1 MGASNFAT
9 AQDRRTREPDRT
21 IPDARRGEQTRCRML
36 LYANV
41 VLAAHPPPRASARE
55 IGLKQTGS
63 VPLKSLS
70 ARLLILTVLFV
81 MLGEVLIFVPSVARF
96 RMTYFENRL
105 AAGYLATLALEASPT
120 GRLDQRFTDKLLS
133 RVGAEGV
140 GLHRADGTVLR
151 LDRAE
156 PPQPDMTIDLTRPNI
171 LRAIRGSF
179 RTLLSEGN
187 RLVRVLGPAGPGD
200 ADTAEVLLDEGPLR
214 DELWDFGIRILE
226 LSLVLSLITAA
237 LVYLSLQW
245 LLVRPM
251 RRITASMI
259 EFRQDPED
267 AARVV
272 GAGRRRDEIGVA
284 ERELAVLQNTV
295 RQALGQRARLAA
307 LGTAVTKVNH
317 DLRNI
322 LATARLVTDG
332 LTASAAPEVRRVAPR
347 LLDAI
352 DRAIALC
359 TRTLDFSREDT
370 PPLARSRFSLAPLID
385 EIGPGLALSA
395 SDLAIEDAIPPDLM
409 VEADRDQ
416 LYRVFLN
423 LARNA
428 VEAGAHRLRFAAAR
442 ENGVI
447 AIDIV
452 DDGPGLPPKARDNLF
467 RPFFG
472 SARPG
477 GSGLGLAIARELVRA
492 HGGELTLVSSTGSGT
507 VFRLTLP
514 APARKL
520 SRASMSL
527 P

>member
-1 MGASNFAT
+1 M
-9 AQDRRTREPDRT
+9 
-21 IPDARRGEQTRCRML
+21 
-36 LYANV
+36 
-41 VLAAHPPPRASARE
+41 
-55 IGLKQTGS
+55 
-63 VPLKSLS
+63 PLKSLS
-70 ARLLILTVLFV
+70 ARLLILTVFFV
-81 MLGEVLIFVPSVARF
+81 MVGEVLIFVPSVARY

-105 AAGYLATLALEASPT
+105 AAGYIAILAHDASPT
-120 GRLDQRFTDKLLS
+120 GRLEQSLVDQLLA
-133 RVGAEGV
+133 RVGAQGV
-140 GLHRADGTVLR
+140 ALYRADGSARR

-156 PPQPDMTIDLTRPNI
+156 PPRPDFTIDLTHPNVW
-171 LRAIRGSF
+171 LAIRGSF
-179 RTLLSEGN
+179 RTLSGDGN
-187 RLVRVLGPAGPGD
+187 RILRVLGPAGANN
-200 ADTAEVLLDEGPLR
+200 ADTAEVLLDEAPLR
-214 DELWDFGIRILE
+214 EELWDFGIRILE
-226 LSLVLSLITAA
+226 LSLVLSLVTAA

-251 RRITASMI
+251 RRITASMV
-259 EFRQDPED
+259 EFREDPED
-267 AARVV
+267 AARVIA
-272 GAGRRRDEIGVA
+272 AGRRRDEIGVA
-284 ERELAVLQNTV
+284 EGELAVLQSTV

-307 LGTAVTKVNH
+307 LGTAVTKINH

-370 PPLARSRFSLAPLID
+370 PPLARSRFSLAPLVD
-385 EIGPGLALSA
+385 EIGPGLALSDG
-395 SDLAIEDAIPPDLM
+395 DLAIEDAIPPDLM

-428 VEAGAHRLRFAAAR
+428 VEAGAHRLRFSAGHEAAD
-442 ENGVI
+442 I
-447 AIDIV
+447 AIEV
-452 DDGPGLPPKARDNLF
+452 ADDGHGLPPKARENLF

-492 HGGELTLVSSTGSGT
+492 HGGELSLASSTGTGT

-514 APARKL
+514 APSTRHL
-520 SRASMSL
+520 SRARARASAT
-527 P
+527 